1 MKIKPPADVTDF
13 ERSHGRQSKCATACR
28 NDCITRIVRPQ
39 ARFKIWTQL
48 RRGVIDL
55 VGGKLMGDS
64 IKRYMKFVKPY
75 KWLIALTIV
84 IGIIKFAIPLFMPLL
99 MKIVIDDI
107 IGSSTLTAEE
117 ATRQLVYW
125 VGGTMLLFF
134 VIRPPVEYYR
144 QYYAQYVSNK
154 ILYDIR
160 ENLYSHLQKLSL
172 SYYSNTRAG
181 EVISRVINDVEQ
193 TRNFVMIGLMN
204 VWLDLATIV
213 IAIGIML
220 TMDVPLT
227 IVTLIAFPFYGYSVK
242 HFFGKLRILT
252 RKRSQALANV
262 QSYLHE
268 RVSGVSVI
276 KSFALEDVEQK
287 RFDETNGEFLE
298 KAVDHTRW
306 NAKAFAVVN
315 TITDVAPL
323 LVLFYAGYQVINGS
337 LSIGTMVAFIA
348 FIERVYS
355 PLRRLVNS
363 STSLTQSFASM
374 DRVFELME
382 EKYDIVD
389 KESAKALP
397 PIEGKVEFDHVSFA
411 YEEGGETVLK
421 DINFTVKPGET
432 IAFVGMSGG
441 GKSTIVG
448 LIPRFYD
455 VKDGAI
461 RIDGHDLRDLK
472 VKSLRDQI
480 GIVMQDSILFSDSVK
495 SNILMGKPEATDEEV
510 IAAAIAANA
519 HDFINE
525 LPEGYDTTVGERGVK
540 LSGGQKQR
548 IAIARV
554 FLKNPPLLILD
565 EATSALDLESESLI
579 QDSLE
584 ILANERTTL
593 IVAHR
598 LSTITHADK
607 IFVIDAGE
615 VKEMG
620 THDEL
625 MKKEGIYFGL
635 FQVQQV

>member
-1 MKIKPPADVTDF
+1 M
-13 ERSHGRQSKCATACR
+13 
-28 NDCITRIVRPQ
+28 
-39 ARFKIWTQL
+39 
-48 RRGVIDL
+48 
-55 VGGKLMGDS
+55 GGS
-64 IKRYMKFVKPY
+64 IKRYLKFVKPY
-75 KWLIALTIV
+75 KWLILLTLV
-84 IGIIKFAIPLFMPLL
+84 IGIVKFAIPLFMPLL

-107 IGSSTLTAEE
+107 IGSSTLTDQE
-117 ATRQLVYW
+117 ATKQLFYW
-125 VGGTMLLFF
+125 LGGTMLLFF
-134 VIRPPVEYYR
+134 LIRPPVEYYR

-172 SYYSNTRAG
+172 RYYSNTRAG

-204 VWLDLATIV
+204 VWLDLATIL
-213 IAIGIML
+213 IAVGIML
-220 TMDVPLT
+220 TMDIPLT
-227 IVTLIAFPFYGYSVK
+227 IVTLLAFPFYGYSVK

-252 RKRSQALANV
+252 RKRSQALADV

-276 KSFALEDVEQK
+276 KSFALEDIEQDK
-287 RFDETNGEFLE
+287 FNETNGTFLE
-298 KAVDHTRW
+298 KAIDHTKW

-323 LVLFYAGYQVINGS
+323 LVLAYAGYQVINGD
-337 LSIGTMVAFIA
+337 LSVGTMVAFIA

-382 EKYDIVD
+382 EKYDIAD
-389 KESAKALP
+389 KENATTLP
-397 PIEGKVEFDHVSFA
+397 MIKGEIEFDNVSFA
-411 YEEGGETVLK
+411 YDEDGETVLNGITFK
-421 DINFTVKPGET
+421 ANPGET
-432 IAFVGMSGG
+432 VAFVGMSGG

-448 LIPRFYD
+448 LIPRFHD
-455 VKDGAI
+455 VKSGAV
-461 RIDGHDLRDLK
+461 RIDGHDIRDVK

-495 SNILMGKPEATDEEV
+495 SNILMGKPDATDEEV
-510 IAAAIAANA
+510 IEAAIAANA
-519 HDFINE
+519 HDFIEE
-525 LPEGYDTTVGERGVK
+525 LPEGYNTTVGERGVK

-579 QDSLE
+579 QDALE
-584 ILANERTTL
+584 VLAHKRTT
-593 IVAHR
+593 IVVAHR

-607 IFVIDAGE
+607 IFVVDAGE

-620 THDEL
+620 SHDEL
-625 MKKEGIYFGL
+625 MKKEGIYYGL
-635 FQVQQV
+635 FQVQHI

>member
-1 MKIKPPADVTDF
+1 M
-13 ERSHGRQSKCATACR
+13 
-28 NDCITRIVRPQ
+28 
-39 ARFKIWTQL
+39 
-48 RRGVIDL
+48 
-55 VGGKLMGDS
+55 GGS
-64 IKRYMKFVKPY
+64 IKRYLKFVKPY
-75 KWLIALTIV
+75 KWLIILTLC

-107 IGSSTLTAEE
+107 IGSPSLSAQE
-117 ATRQLVYW
+117 ATKQLFYW
-125 VGGTMLLFF
+125 VGGTMLIFF
-134 VIRPPVEYYR
+134 IVRPPVEYYR
-144 QYYAQYVSNK
+144 QYYAQFVSNK

-172 SYYSNTRAG
+172 RYYSNTRAG

-204 VWLDLATIV
+204 VWLDLATIL
-213 IAIGIML
+213 IAVGIML
-220 TMDVPLT
+220 TMDIPLT
-227 IVTLIAFPFYGYSVK
+227 IVTLLAFPFYGYSVK

-252 RKRSQALANV
+252 GKRSQALADV

-276 KSFALEDVEQK
+276 KSFALEDVEQE
-287 RFDETNGEFLE
+287 RFNETNGNFLD
-298 KAVDHTRW
+298 KAIDHTKW

-323 LVLFYAGYQVINGS
+323 LVLGYAGYQVINGN

-363 STSLTQSFASM
+363 STALTQSFASM

-382 EKYDIVD
+382 EKYDITD
-389 KESAKALP
+389 KENAVPLP
-397 PIEGKVEFDHVSFA
+397 KINGEIEFDNVSFS
-411 YEEGGETVLK
+411 YEENGENVLKGINFKANPGETV
-421 DINFTVKPGET
+421 
-432 IAFVGMSGG
+432 AFVGMSGG

-448 LIPRFYD
+448 LIPRFHD
-455 VKDGAI
+455 VKSGAV
-461 RIDGHDLRDLK
+461 RIDGHDIRNVK
-472 VKSLRDQI
+472 VRSLRDQI

-495 SNILMGKPEATDEEV
+495 SNILMGKHDATDEEV
-510 IAAAIAANA
+510 VAAAIAANA
-519 HDFINE
+519 HDFIEE

-565 EATSALDLESESLI
+565 EATSALDLESEALI

-584 ILANERTTL
+584 VLAHERTTL

-598 LSTITHADK
+598 LSTITHANK
-607 IFVIDAGE
+607 IFVVDAGE

-620 THDEL
+620 THEEL

-635 FQVQQV
+635 FQVQHI

>member
-1 MKIKPPADVTDF
+1 
-13 ERSHGRQSKCATACR
+13 
-28 NDCITRIVRPQ
+28 
-39 ARFKIWTQL
+39 
-48 RRGVIDL
+48 
-55 VGGKLMGDS
+55 MGES
-64 IKRYMKFVKPY
+64 VKRYLKFVKPY

-84 IGIIKFAIPLFMPLL
+84 IGIIKFAIPLFMPVL
-99 MKIVIDDI
+99 MKIVIDNI
-107 IGSSTLTAEE
+107 IASPELSAEE
-117 ATRQLVYW
+117 ATRQLFYW
-125 VGGTMLLFF
+125 IGGTMLLFF
-134 VIRPPVEYYR
+134 IIRPPIEYYR

-160 ENLYSHLQKLSL
+160 ENLYAHLQKLSL
-172 SYYSNTRAG
+172 SYYANTRAG

-220 TMDVPLT
+220 TMDIPLT
-227 IVTLIAFPFYGYSVK
+227 IVTLLAFPFYGYSVK
-242 HFFGKLRILT
+242 HFFGKLRTLT

-276 KSFALEDVEQK
+276 KSFALEEVEQK
-287 RFDETNGEFLE
+287 RFNETNDEFLE
-298 KAVDHTRW
+298 KAVDHTKW

-315 TITDVAPL
+315 TITDVSPL
-323 LVLFYAGYQVINGS
+323 LVLAYAGYQVINEQ
-337 LSIGTMVAFIA
+337 LSVGTMVAFIA

-363 STSLTQSFASM
+363 STALTQSFASM
-374 DRVFELME
+374 DRVLELME

-389 KESAKALP
+389 KENAKELP
-397 PIEGKVEFDHVSFA
+397 PIEGEITFDNVSFA
-411 YEEGGETVLK
+411 YEKDGETVLNG
-421 DINFTVKPGET
+421 INFTVKPGET
-432 IAFVGMSGG
+432 VAFVGMSGG

-455 VKDGAI
+455 VKDGTI
-461 RIDGHDLRDLK
+461 RIDGHDVRD
-472 VKSLRDQI
+472 VTIHSLRNQI
-480 GIVMQDSILFSDSVK
+480 GMVMQDSILFSDSVK
-495 SNILMGKPEATDEEV
+495 SNILMGKPDATDEEV
-510 IAAAIAANA
+510 VAAAVAANA
-519 HDFINE
+519 HDFITE
-525 LPEGYDTTVGERGVK
+525 LPEGYETTVGERGVK

-565 EATSALDLESESLI
+565 EATSALDLESEALI
-579 QDSLE
+579 QESLE
-584 ILANERTTL
+584 VLAKERTTL
-593 IVAHR
+593 VVAHR

-607 IFVIDAGE
+607 IFVVDSGE

-620 THDEL
+620 NHDEL
-625 MKKEGIYFGL
+625 MKKQGIYYGL